1 MLSIEQIEKDVV
13 EFFAIKRGNID
24 ILPGTSVCVYNIDE
38 YDLIDLE
45 LELEEKYDVVTDGE
59 ECLCLS
65 SEDTLGEI
73 SQKLFDYLKLH
84 KKDE

>member
-1 MLSIEQIEKDVV
+1 MFTVEQIEQDVV
-13 EFFAIKRGNID
+13 EFFAVKRGIID
-24 ILPGTSVCVYNIDE
+24 ILPGTSICVYHVDE

-45 LELEEKYDVVTDGE
+45 IEMEEKYEVVTDGE